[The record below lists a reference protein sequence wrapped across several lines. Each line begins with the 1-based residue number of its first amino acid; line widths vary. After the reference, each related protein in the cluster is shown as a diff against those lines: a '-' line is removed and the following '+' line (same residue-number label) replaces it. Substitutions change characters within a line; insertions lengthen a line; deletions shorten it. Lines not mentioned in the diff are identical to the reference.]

1 MKKLTKKLSIL
12 NAYIDFSISKVSNF
26 RANIKDIYYGCTKED
41 AGKIGFRDDL
51 IYEYLEGKNNNLLNK
66 IELDRN
72 ECLQVFNEYDEE
84 NRTIY

>member
-1 MKKLTKKLSIL
+1 MLISIL
-12 NAYIDFSISKVSNF
+12 YLINCQIP
-26 RANIKDIYYGCTKED
+26 
-41 AGKIGFRDDL
+41 DDL